1 MKSIGSLLFLFGAAA
16 IVFGFME
23 RVPRVL
29 AWIYEWG
36 EGPAWAIKIGFV
48 VIGAALYFIGNKQKQ
63 AEAPADTTPNS

>member
-48 VIGAALYFIGNKQKQ
+48 VIGAALYFIGNRQKQ
-63 AEAPADTTPNS
+63 AETPADTTPNS